1 MISELEDRSVK
12 NIQPDILGG
21 KKTET
26 VKLLN
31 IYITV
36 VPKGKNQIETVFKEH
51 QLKKFPKL

>member
-36 VPKGKNQIETVFKEH
+36 VPKGKN
-51 QLKKFPKL
+51 

>member
-12 NIQPDILGG
+12 NIQPDIPGG

-36 VPKGKNQIETVFKEH
+36 VPKGKN
-51 QLKKFPKL
+51 